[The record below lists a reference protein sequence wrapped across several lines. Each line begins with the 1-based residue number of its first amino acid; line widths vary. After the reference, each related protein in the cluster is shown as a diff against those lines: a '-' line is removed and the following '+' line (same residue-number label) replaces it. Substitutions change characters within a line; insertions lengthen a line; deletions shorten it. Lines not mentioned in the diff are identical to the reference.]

1 MFYMTSHKSE
11 ESLAW
16 KEWHI
21 PNSSKLLK
29 WPSQTQCSTTYSIGK
44 FSKSIRQ
51 LNIKEQEAP
60 RETSLIHPF
69 LGKIDVFMGL

>member
-16 KEWHI
+16 KECHI
-21 PNSSKLLK
+21 PNSKLLK

-60 RETSLIHPF
+60 RGTSLIHPF